1 MKIIRF
7 KTIFFVIIACFLIS
21 IVRAFCIELLSAKR
35 YKQIYTNDV
44 DPTVQVQGK
53 RGLIF
58 DSKGKILATNLF
70 LYDLFIDP
78 KYYLKNQKKIDNTKF
93 LNFVDKVF
101 NINIQDIIQENPK
114 KQYINIGILPIK
126 YYHYVKI
133 NIPLGFGLQKLQ
145 ERYYPYENTVSH
157 IIGFVDENGNGV
169 IGVEKQYNMYLEGQ
183 KIFEKVYLTPYG
195 NLNYTKI
202 PQNGDNIHLTINE
215 TVQSYLHYLLKSTL
229 KKHKAKMAMGI
240 VMKPDGAILAMDDV
254 PGYNDNKYYDYTN
267 YSRIKDM
274 PINFLFEPGSV
285 FKIVTMS
292 SALNS
297 GIFNG
302 HETLWCDNGYW
313 PVFGHVI
320 EDVEDNKHLRF
331 DQVFAYSSNVCSAK
345 IALKENKKIFY
356 KYLWRFG
363 FGKKTGIDL
372 PGEESGIVKDYVNLR
387 PFDLATM
394 AFGQGI
400 SVTQIQ
406 LARAY
411 CAIANGGYLITPHV
425 LNYISKNHKIIYKYK
440 EHFVKILKPQTVKK
454 VKHIL
459 ADVVKYGTGIYAQL
473 KNYSIGGKTGTAQV
487 ANGHGGYSKK
497 KYIGSFVAIFP
508 LNKPRFVILI
518 TVVDPKGVN
527 YGGVVAAPYVAKM
540 ASFLAAYYKIPGN
553 NTINNNIKKIA
564 WGQ

>member
-1 MKIIRF
+1 MKITRF
-7 KTIFFVIIACFLIS
+7 KTLFFLIGACFLAS
-21 IVRAFCIELLSAKR
+21 IIKAFSVEILNAR
-35 YKQIYTNDV
+35 HYKQIYANRV
-44 DPTVQVQGK
+44 QPTIVKKGK

-58 DSKGKILATNLF
+58 DSRGKILAEDSF
-70 LYDLFIDP
+70 LYDMFVDP
-78 KYYLKNQKKIDNTKF
+78 KYYLANNHYQNVNFFDFTDKIFNVHIKKLIKD
-93 LNFVDKVF
+93 
-101 NINIQDIIQENPK
+101 NPK
-114 KQYINIGILPIK
+114 KQYINLGAVPIK
-126 YYHYVKI
+126 YFHYIKI
-133 NIPLGFGLQKLQ
+133 NMPLGFGMKKKLT
-145 ERYYPYENTVSH
+145 RYYPYKNTVSH
-157 IIGFVDENGNGV
+157 IIGFVNEKSNGV
-169 IGVEKQYNMYLEGQ
+169 VGVEKQYNIYLQPQ
-183 KIFEKVYLTPYG
+183 KVFEKVTLTPYG
-195 NLNYTKI
+195 TLKHPRD
-202 PQNGDNIHLTINE
+202 PQNGDNVHLTINE
-215 TVQSYLHYLLKSTL
+215 TIQSYLHYLLKQTL

-240 VMKPDGAILAMDDV
+240 VEKPNGAIVAMDDV
-254 PGYNDNKYYDYTN
+254 PGYNNNKYYDYAN
-267 YSRIKDM
+267 YARIKDM

-297 GIFNG
+297 GVFNG
-302 HETLWCDNGYW
+302 NEVLWCDNGYW

-345 IALKENKKIFY
+345 IALKEKKKIFY

-372 PGEESGIVKDYVNLR
+372 PGETYGLVKDYVSLR

-400 SVTQIQ
+400 SVTDIQ

-411 CAIANGGYLITPHV
+411 ATIANGGYLVTPHV
-425 LNYISKNHKIIYKYK
+425 LSYITKNHKVIYRYK
-440 EHFVKILKPQTVKK
+440 EHPIKILKAKTVKK
-454 VKHIL
+454 VRHIL

-487 ANGHGGYSKK
+487 ANGHGEYSKN

-508 LNKPRFVILI
+508 LNKPKFVILI

-527 YGGVVAAPYVAKM
+527 YGGVIAAPYVAKM
-540 ASFLAAYYKIPGN
+540 ASFLAAYYKITGN
-553 NTINNNIKKIA
+553 NLINNSIKKIS